1 LAAVVPKENP
11 SGLPMAVPR
20 VPLRDY
26 NRAIAKKDRWAEGVA
41 VGLAPHVD
49 HLGEI
54 VWSQNHPINIHKP
67 SPV

>member
-1 LAAVVPKENP
+1 VVPKENP

-20 VPLRDY
+20 VPTLRDY

-41 VGLAPHVD
+41 VGLAPHID

-54 VWSQNHPINIHKP
+54 VWSENQNPINIHKP